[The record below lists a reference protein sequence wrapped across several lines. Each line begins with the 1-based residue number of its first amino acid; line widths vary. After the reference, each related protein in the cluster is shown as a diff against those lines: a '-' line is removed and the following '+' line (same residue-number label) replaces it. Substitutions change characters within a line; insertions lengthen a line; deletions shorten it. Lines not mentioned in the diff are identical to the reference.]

1 LQAALIYVAVS
12 GSVALAARAGE
23 PARRRGNDR
32 LGAAGRDLR
41 QMLERP
47 IFIVGTMRSGT
58 TLFRLILDAHPRI
71 SIPEE
76 TGFMAAVA
84 ATREI
89 PNWQHGQGWFKRLGW
104 TEEEFDASLREFY
117 SGLFERHAFRQG
129 KQRWGDKTPMH
140 AYHIEQ
146 ITHLFPDA
154 VFIGIVR
161 HPGAVVHSLMRKFHY
176 ELADAVAY
184 WDSTNKEIL
193 RCGLGLDDDRFGLL
207 RYEDL
212 VGDPE
217 VTLRELVDWLGE
229 PWSDD
234 VLRHNDV
241 HAARGT
247 PRLSAGATRTRDPIR
262 GELAD
267 RWSEELREGQRQVL
281 VNRTGALARFLGYDP
296 SGPGAQAPLV
306 PPPSHRSRLLTS
318 AALARRERELQAVGL
333 DGPADAV
340 VIPEMSAVQLAKRV
354 QELEAAL
361 TRMSSLRAVRLSI
374 ALRRA
379 ERRLTGL
386 PTEWIGSAR
395 KVVRRR
401 G

>member
-1 LQAALIYVAVS
+1 
-12 GSVALAARAGE
+12 
-23 PARRRGNDR
+23 
-32 LGAAGRDLR
+32 
-41 QMLERP
+41 MLKRP
-47 IFIVGTMRSGT
+47 IFILGTMRSGT

-89 PNWQHGQGWFKRLGW
+89 PDWQHGRGWFERLGW
-104 TEEEFDASLREFY
+104 TEEEFDVRLREFY
-117 SGLFERHAFRQG
+117 SGLFERHALRQG

-140 AYHIEQ
+140 TEHIDQ
-146 ITHLFPDA
+146 ITRLFPDA
-154 VFIGIVR
+154 VILGIVR

-176 ELADAVAY
+176 DLADAVTY
-184 WDSTNKEIL
+184 WDRTNKEIL
-193 RCGLGLDDDRFGLL
+193 RAGLRVDDHRFALL

-212 VGDPE
+212 VRDPE
-217 VTLRELVDWLGE
+217 ATLRELLEWLGE

-234 VLRHNDV
+234 LLRHNDV
-241 HAARGT
+241 HAARGA

-267 RWSEELREGQRQVL
+267 RWGAEIREGQLEVL
-281 VNRTGALARFLGYDP
+281 VKRSGALARFLGYDP

-306 PPPSHRSRLLTS
+306 PPPCDYSRLLTS
-318 AALARRERELQAVGL
+318 AALSQRERQLQAVGL

-340 VIPEMSAVQLAKRV
+340 VVPEVSPVELARRV
-354 QELEAAL
+354 HELEAEM
-361 TRMSSLRAVRLSI
+361 TRLSSLRSVRWGF

-386 PTEWIGSAR
+386 PAELLGSAR
-395 KVVRRR
+395 KAMRRR

>member
-1 LQAALIYVAVS
+1 
-12 GSVALAARAGE
+12 
-23 PARRRGNDR
+23 
-32 LGAAGRDLR
+32 
-41 QMLERP
+41 MLERP

-76 TGFMAAVA
+76 TGFMAAVS
-84 ATREI
+84 ATRQI
-89 PNWQHGQGWFKRLGW
+89 PNWQHGHGWFKRLGW
-104 TEEEFDASLREFY
+104 TEEEFDARLREFY
-117 SGLFERHAFRQG
+117 SDLFERHALRRG

-146 ITHLFPDA
+146 ITRLFPDA
-154 VFIGIVR
+154 VVVGIVR

-176 ELADAVAY
+176 DLADAVAY

-193 RCGLGLDDDRFGLL
+193 RGGLGLADDRFALL

-217 VTLRELVDWLGE
+217 VTLRELVGWLGE

-234 VLRHNDV
+234 LLRHNDV

-247 PRLSAGATRTRDPIR
+247 PRLSAGTTRTRDPIR

-267 RWSEELREGQRQVL
+267 RWSGELRNGQREVL
-281 VNRTGALARFLGYDP
+281 VDRTGALARFLGYDP
-296 SGPGAQAPLV
+296 SRPGAQAPLV
-306 PPPSHRSRLLTS
+306 QQPSDHRRLLTG
-318 AALARRERELQAVGL
+318 AALAQRKRELQALEL

-340 VIPEMSAVQLAKRV
+340 VVPDVSAVELAKRV
-354 QELEAAL
+354 QELEAAMV
-361 TRMSSLRAVRLSI
+361 RMRSLRAVRLSI

-386 PTEWIGSAR
+386 PTEWLGSAR